1 MSGPS
6 RTAAPAAA
14 RPASRSGP
22 SCSCRPARAPLPRGS
37 FPGPS
42 LAAFAFAAAS
52 PSSQAPGSASPC
64 PPWAQRQP
72 RCAGKPPR
80 LHGALRESDA
90 ARDPG
95 ACAPFP
101 RSPAASALRALLR
114 SCANPAECAQRRS
127 QRPRREVWPSVV
139 RAPLRSQPLP
149 ATPHPPC
156 RRPQCPAPRRAR
168 PRVSGP
174 GRGLT
179 RYGAG
184 HGGRGRGHGAQRGGT
199 PPLCRRGRVGAYQRG
214 PSKNVVSRAP
224 KNQSA
229 EKRSSPNLLPKNKEN
244 KLSCLS

>member
-1 MSGPS
+1 MLLSPGPGASPSG
-6 RTAAPAAA
+6 
-14 RPASRSGP
+14 
-22 SCSCRPARAPLPRGS
+22 L
-37 FPGPS
+37 FPGPQPRCLRLRRR
-42 LAAFAFAAAS
+42 LAVLAGAR
-52 PSSQAPGSASPC
+52 
-64 PPWAQRQP
+64 QRQP
-72 RCAGKPPR
+72 VPSVGAAAATLRRETAR

-101 RSPAASALRALLR
+101 RSLAASALSALLR

-127 QRPRREVWPSVV
+127 QRPRREVWPSGV
-139 RAPLRSQPLP
+139 RAPLGAQPLP
-149 ATPHPPC
+149 ATPRPPC

-184 HGGRGRGHGAQRGGT
+184 HGGRGRGHGALRGGT

-229 EKRSSPNLLPKNKEN
+229 EKRSSSNLLPKNKEN